1 VVEDPVME
9 VVPAETKPMAGGTM
23 GDEIGTGGAMT
34 GWKNQRG
41 DVPVGC
47 LLGFVVLV
55 LIAIFAMNAGPAQLK
70 LGEFEKRIEELAS
83 RANRR
88 EYNNERIKRDILAKA
103 QDLDFDVPEENV
115 EIDRNEKRIKIRVH
129 FVQVIR
135 LPGYEWRRP
144 QDIRL
149 ELPIF

>member
-1 VVEDPVME
+1 
-9 VVPAETKPMAGGTM
+9 
-23 GDEIGTGGAMT
+23 MT
-34 GWKNQRG
+34 AWKNQRG

-55 LIAIFAMNAGPAQLK
+55 LIAIFAMSAIPAQLK
-70 LGEFEKRIEELAS
+70 LGDFEKRIAELAD

-103 QDLDFDVPEENV
+103 KDLDFDLPEKNV
-115 EIDRNEKRIKIRVH
+115 EIDRNDKRIKIRVH
-129 FVQVIR
+129 FVQVVQ
-135 LPGYEWRRP
+135 LPGYEWVRP

-149 ELPIF
+149 ERPIF

>member
-1 VVEDPVME
+1 
-9 VVPAETKPMAGGTM
+9 
-23 GDEIGTGGAMT
+23 MT
-34 GWKNQRG
+34 AWKNQRG

-55 LIAIFAMNAGPAQLK
+55 LIAIFAMSAIPAQLK
-70 LGEFEKRIEELAS
+70 LGDFEKRVGELAD

-103 QDLDFDVPEENV
+103 KDLDFDLPEKNV
-115 EIDRNEKRIKIRVH
+115 EIDRNDKRIKIRVQ
-129 FVQVIR
+129 FVQVVR
-135 LPGYEWRRP
+135 LPGYEWVRP

-149 ELPIF
+149 ERPIF

>member
-1 VVEDPVME
+1 
-9 VVPAETKPMAGGTM
+9 
-23 GDEIGTGGAMT
+23 MT
-34 GWKNQRG
+34 AWKNQRG

-55 LIAIFAMNAGPAQLK
+55 LIAIFAMSAIPAQLK
-70 LGEFEKRIEELAS
+70 LGDFEKRIAELAD

-103 QDLDFDVPEENV
+103 KDLDFDLPEKNI
-115 EIDRNEKRIKIRVH
+115 EIDRNDKRIKIRVH
-129 FVQVIR
+129 FVQVVR
-135 LPGYEWRRP
+135 LPGYEWVRP

-149 ELPIF
+149 ERPIF